1 MRNGGTHF
9 EQVPIEVVETVLR
22 QAMAAAR
29 LLEKSPAPASALV
42 LERHAAQILKHD
54 EGIPSEGKL

>member
-1 MRNGGTHF
+1 MRATQTHF

-22 QAMAAAR
+22 RAAAAASM
-29 LLEKSPAPASALV
+29 LENSPAPASAL
-42 LERHAAQILKHD
+42 ERYAAAQILKQD